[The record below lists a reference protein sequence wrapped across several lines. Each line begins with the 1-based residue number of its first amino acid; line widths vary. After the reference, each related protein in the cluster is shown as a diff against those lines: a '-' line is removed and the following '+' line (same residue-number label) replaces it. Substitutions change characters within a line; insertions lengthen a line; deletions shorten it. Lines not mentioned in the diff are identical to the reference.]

1 MARKFNIDYHTV
13 QLLLQEPFWGHI
25 SRRISKVETEKIP
38 TAGVTVKDGD
48 LRMYYNPNFCQ
59 KLVDEE
65 GEKKIVGLLK
75 HELCHLFYEH
85 VTSRK
90 RDPAIIHNY
99 ATDLAIN
106 SPKNIPREELPSM
119 GLFPGTRPAGP
130 DGKPGEG
137 PVAELIEK
145 LEPNMSSDF
154 YFEKL
159 LEVWPKPEPC
169 PVHGNGQP
177 DDSQGDSSGNAD
189 GDDEGDESGDQNAS
203 GDQGN
208 EPGDESS
215 DGSGGGGHSHGDSG
229 KQCTCGGFG
238 TLDDHA
244 GWDEISETD
253 RELVRGKVKQVVKE
267 AVKECDKTNRWGTVS
282 AELRSELRKLVSDQV
297 NWRALLRAFIGR
309 CQRADSTS
317 TRKRRNRKYGLVH
330 PGVKR
335 NYTANIMVAVD
346 MSGSVSDTELEL
358 LYGELHGLAKKATF
372 TFVPFDYSIDEENIF
387 VWKKGKRVPAKRFRA
402 GGTNFQAPVDWANE
416 RRNEFDAL
424 LILTDGYA
432 PKPGPCK
439 LRTGW
444 IITPEGEMEFDVGGS
459 PVIKLQH
466 RSKGL
471 AA

>member
-25 SRRISKVETEKIP
+25 SRRISKIETDKIP

-48 LRMYYNPNFCQ
+48 LRMYYNPDFCQ

-106 SPKNIPREELPSM
+106 SPRNIPRDELPSM
-119 GLFPGTRPAGP
+119 GLFPGERPLGKDGEPADGP
-130 DGKPGEG
+130 IAD
-137 PVAELIEK
+137 LIEQ
-145 LEPNMSSDF
+145 LEPNLSSDL

-159 LEVWPKPEPC
+159 KEIWPEPEPC
-169 PVHGNGQP
+169 PVHGDGE
-177 DDSQGDSSGNAD
+177 SG
-189 GDDEGDESGDQNAS
+189 EGDEGGSGSGEGDDDSDGDSGCSGD
-203 GDQGN
+203 
-208 EPGDESS
+208 
-215 DGSGGGGHSHGDSG
+215 GGGGHSHGQSDQ
-229 KQCTCGGFG
+229 QCTCQGHG
-238 TLDDHA
+238 TLDDHD
-244 GWDEISETD
+244 GWDQIDETD
-253 RELVRGKVKQVVKE
+253 RELVRGKVKQIVKE
-267 AVKECDKTNRWGTVS
+267 AVKECDKTNRWGSVS
-282 AELRSELRKLVSDQV
+282 AELRSELRKLISDQV
-297 NWRALLRAFIGR
+297 NWKALLRAFVGR
-309 CQRADSTS
+309 CQRADATS

-335 NYTANIMVAVD
+335 SYTANIMVAVD
-346 MSGSVSDTELEL
+346 MSGSVSDAELEL
-358 LYGELHGLAKKATF
+358 LYGELNGLAKKATF
-372 TFVPFDYSIDEENIF
+372 TFVPFDSAIDEENIF
-387 VWKKGKRVPAKRFRA
+387 VWKKGKKAPPKRFRA
-402 GGTNFQAPVDWANE
+402 GGTCFNAPVNWANE
-416 RRNEFDAL
+416 RRGEFDAL

-432 PKPGPCK
+432 PKPGACK

-444 IITPEGEMEFDVGGS
+444 IITPDGEMGFDVGTA

-466 RSKGL
+466 KAKGL

>member
-25 SRRISKVETEKIP
+25 SRRISKIETDKIP

-48 LRMYYNPNFCQ
+48 LRMYYNPDFCQ

-106 SPKNIPREELPSM
+106 SPRNIPRDELPSM
-119 GLFPGTRPAGP
+119 GLFPGSRPLGK
-130 DGKPGEG
+130 DGQPADG
-137 PVAELIEK
+137 PVADLIEQ
-145 LEPNMSSDF
+145 LEPNLSSDL

-159 LEVWPKPEPC
+159 KEIWPEPEPC
-169 PVHGNGQP
+169 PVHGDGE
-177 DDSQGDSSGNAD
+177 SGDGDEGSSGSGT
-189 GDDEGDESGDQNAS
+189 GDDESEDDCNGD
-203 GDQGN
+203 
-208 EPGDESS
+208 
-215 DGSGGGGHSHGDSG
+215 GGGGHGHGQSDQ
-229 KQCTCGGFG
+229 QCTCQGHG
-238 TLDDHA
+238 TLDDHD
-244 GWDEISETD
+244 GWDQIDETD

-282 AELRSELRKLVSDQV
+282 AELRSELRKLISDQV
-297 NWRALLRAFIGR
+297 NWKALLRAFVGR
-309 CQRADSTS
+309 CQRADATS

-335 NYTANIMVAVD
+335 SYTANIMVAVD
-346 MSGSVSDTELEL
+346 MSGSVSDAELEL
-358 LYGELHGLAKKATF
+358 LYGELNGLAKKATF
-372 TFVPFDYSIDEENIF
+372 TFVPFDSAIDEENIF
-387 VWKKGKRVPAKRFRA
+387 VWKKGKKAPPKRFRA
-402 GGTNFQAPVDWANE
+402 GGTNFDAPVNWAND
-416 RRNEFDAL
+416 RRGEFDAL

-432 PKPGPCK
+432 PKPGACK

-444 IITPEGEMEFDVGGS
+444 IITPDGEMGFNVGTA

-466 RSKGL
+466 KAKGL